1 MAFGS
6 FDPGSRQDR
15 APVLAEINMT
25 PLIDVMLVLLV
36 IFILAAPLF
45 ARSIALDLPKA
56 QVAAAPASNAPVIA
70 LAIDRAGQLSWNGAP
85 VTAPD
90 LARRL
95 RDAASRTPQPEIAFS
110 ADRTTPYQ
118 RVTDVMA
125 AAQRAGMGRFGFVV
139 AGGG

>member
-6 FDPGSRQDR
+6 FDPASRQAR
-15 APVLAEINMT
+15 PPVLAEINMT

-45 ARSIALDLPKA
+45 ARSLALDLPKA
-56 QVAAAPASNAPVIA
+56 QVAAVPPSTAPVIA
-70 LAIDRAGQLSWNGAP
+70 LAIDRAGRLSWNGT
-85 VTAPD
+85 VITTAE

-95 RDAASRTPQPEIAFS
+95 RDAAALTPQPDIAFS

-118 RVTDVMA
+118 RITDVMA
-125 AAQRAGMGRFGFVV
+125 AAQRAGMSRFGFVV